1 MQPAE
6 IKAALQLTLPP
17 TRQAEIAKQCQVS
30 AVTVHDV
37 IHGRRRCKKVESALA
52 AAIGAPLYIV
62 FPQWYER
69 GQPEPAMSSAVKKRE
84 SRAHAALED
93 AIASLGR
100 AVAHLGKCLSD
111 PANESMPQPQAWARL
126 VSIEGIELQV
136 RNQTITQRRRL
147 MQRSC
152 ELGDGSHG

>member
-1 MQPAE
+1 MHPAE

-37 IHGRRRCKKVESALA
+37 IHGRRRCKKVASALA

-69 GQPEPAMSSAVKKRE
+69 GKPEPAMSRAVKKRE
-84 SRAHAALED
+84 SRANAALED
-93 AIASLGR
+93 AIASLER
-100 AVAHLGKCLSD
+100 AVAHLSKCWSD
-111 PANESMPQPQAWARL
+111 HTHDSMPLPDAWTRL
-126 VSIEGIELQV
+126 VKVEGIEFQL
-136 RNQTITQRRRL
+136 RNLTITQRGRVMRRF
-147 MQRSC
+147 
-152 ELGDGSHG
+152 ELENASHG